1 MAASIKASH
10 YHIIIIFLSIGYGL
24 ILSFGVPIESIKD
37 REWYLIY
44 AYNSYSLFLK
54 YGSYGLISLI
64 VNEPVWLVI
73 NLILCQIFD
82 PANVVR
88 AIIWFSATL
97 FAYAVLK
104 IDSRFFF
111 FLLLILFF
119 PTVINNYI
127 IHLRQGLGISLF
139 VLAYFCKIYSLRF
152 ILFILTPLIHS
163 SFFVILF
170 LLASVKMFE
179 RARFA
184 VDLRVASLFILTIT
198 LGLTVTVAAVLL
210 GARQGDLYGVG
221 FTSVSGLGFLFWA
234 LTLFLFVLQGSGFC
248 KKHTF
253 AIAMLI
259 FYCVTYF
266 FLEVSGRI
274 FESTIIIVLLASLE
288 LNGWRRKIFVF
299 MVIFYS
305 AYYYI
310 TRLGQPVFG
319 WGV

>member
-88 AIIWFSATL
+88 VIIWFSATL
-97 FAYAVLK
+97 LAYTVLR

-119 PTVINNYI
+119 PAVINNYI
-127 IHLRQGLGISLF
+127 IHLRQGFGISLF

-152 ILFILTPLIHS
+152 ILFILTALIHS
-163 SFFVILF
+163 SFFVIVL

-184 VDLRVASLFILTIT
+184 VDLRVASLSILTIT

-210 GARQGDLYGVG
+210 GARQGGLYGVG

-234 LTLFLFVLQGSGFC
+234 LTLFLYVLQGNCFC

-253 AIAMLI
+253 AIAMLV

-274 FESTIIIVLLASLE
+274 FESAIIIVLLASLE
-288 LNGWRRKIFVF
+288 LSGWRRKIFVF

-310 TRLGQPVFG
+310 TRLGQPLFG